1 MGAHPPTSHAVPAAG
16 EPGNGSANR
25 SPEGLQAGLKNR
37 HLSMIAIGGVIGAG
51 LFVGSG
57 AGIKA
62 AGPGILL
69 SYALTGLLVVLVMR
83 MLGEM
88 AAASPTSGSFSAYAD
103 RALGRWAGFTIGW
116 LYWFF
121 WSVVLAVEATAAASI
136 LTGWI
141 PAVPQWAWALL
152 VMIVLTGTNLVSVG
166 SFGEFEFWFAG
177 IKVVAIV
184 IFIVVGALAIFGLPP
199 GQHAVG
205 TANLLGHG
213 GFLPKG
219 PGAIL
224 SGMLLVVFSFMGSEI
239 VTLAASE
246 SPNPVAA
253 VRKAVNSV
261 IWRIALFYIGSIAV
275 IVTLLP
281 WDDPEVTKSPYVA
294 VLKSLHIPGVD
305 VVMDVV
311 VLTAVLS
318 CLNSGLYTASRMA
331 FSLGERGDAPKAF
344 ATVNKGGVPAVAI
357 WASVAFGF
365 IATIFSYTSKDTIFQ
380 FLLNSSGAVAL
391 FVWLVICFSQL
402 RMRRTIEREMPE
414 RLTVR
419 MWLYPWLTYATIA
432 LIVFVVGYM
441 FYDKDGR
448 EQMVLSVVAA
458 AVVLVAGLVLQK
470 RRPRAAAGQLPGGGQ
485 RAHRQGD
492 LDGVADQERHHADG
506 DGLAEGH
513 AGAQREVG
521 DADRVDH
528 GVAGDHRG
536 GGAEHPAVAAAAGQ
550 CAHGG
555 GGEQHAEDVAE
566 GGPAGARGAARE
578 PRHAGHAEQ
587 GVERQRQ
594 QPAAG
599 AERGAHQEG
608 GEGLGGD
615 RDRGAGDRDRD
626 LGRDAGDHGAAG
638 DQRRVADA
646 GAGAGVGGGR
656 QQVGEDRSGQEGG
669 GGCAHQGTPRV

>member
-1 MGAHPPTSHAVPAAG
+1 MGAHPPTMNAGKAAG
-16 EPGNGSANR
+16 GPGGPGGGQ
-25 SPEGLQAGLKNR
+25 SPDGLQAGLKNR

-57 AGIKA
+57 AGIAA
-62 AGPGILL
+62 AGPGILI

-136 LTGWI
+136 LTGWV

-152 VMIVLTGTNLVSVG
+152 VMIVLTGTNLISVG

-184 IFIVVGALAIFGLPP
+184 VFIVVGALAIFGLPP
-199 GQHAVG
+199 GDHAVG
-205 TANLLGHG
+205 MANLTGHG
-213 GFLPKG
+213 GFLPNG

-246 SPNPVAA
+246 SPNPVQA

-261 IWRIALFYIGSIAV
+261 IWRIALFYIGSITV

-281 WDDPEVTKSPYVA
+281 WDDPALDKSPYVA
-294 VLKSLHIPGVD
+294 VLKSLDIPAAGT
-305 VVMDVV
+305 VMDVV

-331 FSLGERGDAPKAF
+331 FSLGERGDAPKSF
-344 ATVNKGGVPAVAI
+344 ARVNKGGVPATAI

-365 IATIFSYTSKDTIFQ
+365 VATIFSYTSKDTVFA

-402 RMRRTIEREMPE
+402 RMRKVIEREMPE

-419 MWLYPWLTYATIA
+419 MWLYPYLTYATIA
-432 LIVFVVGYM
+432 LILFVVGYM
-441 FYDKDGR
+441 FYNPDGR

-458 AVVLVAGLVLQK
+458 VVVLAVGLVLD
-470 RRPRAAAGQLPGGGQ
+470 RRR
-485 RAHRQGD
+485 R
-492 LDGVADQERHHADG
+492 ADG
-506 DGLAEGH
+506 GTGAADG
-513 AGAQREVG
+513 
-521 DADRVDH
+521 
-528 GVAGDHRG
+528 
-536 GGAEHPAVAAAAGQ
+536 
-550 CAHGG
+550 
-555 GGEQHAEDVAE
+555 
-566 GGPAGARGAARE
+566 GGPAG
-578 PRHAGHAEQ
+578 Q
-587 GVERQRQ
+587 GDVRKDS
-594 QPAAG
+594 
-599 AERGAHQEG
+599 
-608 GEGLGGD
+608 LT
-615 RDRGAGDRDRD
+615 
-626 LGRDAGDHGAAG
+626 
-638 DQRRVADA
+638 
-646 GAGAGVGGGR
+646 
-656 QQVGEDRSGQEGG
+656 RS
-669 GGCAHQGTPRV
+669 